1 MEASLAICKPSDL
14 GEHTQE
20 GTRRDCAERGGRG
33 YRLSPMMQLTKASR
47 DALGQ
52 GTRCLLM
59 GLFTDGLILTPQ
71 WGLVSLGSG
80 QAQAFFRWLRLP
92 EDD

>member
-1 MEASLAICKPSDL
+1 
-14 GEHTQE
+14 
-20 GTRRDCAERGGRG
+20 
-33 YRLSPMMQLTKASR
+33 
-47 DALGQ
+47 
-52 GTRCLLM
+52 M